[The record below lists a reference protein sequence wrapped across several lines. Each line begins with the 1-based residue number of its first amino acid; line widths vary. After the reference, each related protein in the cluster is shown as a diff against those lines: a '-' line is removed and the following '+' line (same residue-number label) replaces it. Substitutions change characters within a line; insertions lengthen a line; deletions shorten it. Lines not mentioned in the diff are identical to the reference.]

1 MGEMNLKL
9 KSILK
14 VAAIAIIPGM
24 TVLWLASK
32 FVKDLNERQEFREYI
47 RQNYGKGSK
56 FENDHVER

>member
-1 MGEMNLKL
+1 MKPSL

-32 FVKDLNERQEFREYI
+32 FVKDLNERQEFREYV
-47 RQNYGKGSK
+47 RKTYGKGSK
-56 FENDHVER
+56 YENENVER